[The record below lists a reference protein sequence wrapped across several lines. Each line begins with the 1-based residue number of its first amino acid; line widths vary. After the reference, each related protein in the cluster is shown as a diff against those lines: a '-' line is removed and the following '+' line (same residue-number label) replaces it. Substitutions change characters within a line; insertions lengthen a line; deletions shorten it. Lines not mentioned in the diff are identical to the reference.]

1 MNLRLDRK
9 LNVNW
14 AVVKAI
20 VRRDLRLYFSNP
32 TGYVFITL
40 FIFLSAAAAFWQDR
54 FFLNNLANLQQLDSV
69 FPYLLLFFVPAITMG
84 VWSEERKNGT
94 EELLFTLPATDFEVV
109 LGKYLSTLGV
119 YTGAL
124 VLSLSHLL
132 VLFWLGRP
140 DLGLM
145 FSNYIGYWLI
155 GAAFIA
161 VGMFA
166 SRLTANATVSFI
178 LGALFCAF
186 FVYAERIF
194 GIFGSGGQEL
204 GARVAVFTPF
214 EDFARGVAS
223 LPAVI
228 YFIGITAV
236 MLYLNVVLVGR
247 RHWPVTAEGRRM
259 GIHFAG
265 RAVALVVSLIALQTL
280 VARAG
285 ARVDL
290 TAERLH
296 TLSRESKNLVR
307 EIPGDRPVFIQAYV
321 SKDVPRA
328 YVQTRENVLSFL
340 HEFDAAGGNRVH
352 VIIHDTEPYTD
363 EARDAREKFG
373 IQPVEV
379 PEAEGATA
387 GVKKVFLGVA
397 FTCGGEENVIPFFD
411 RGLPAEYEIARS
423 IRVVARTGRKRIGL
437 VTSQVRLMGGLDFNT
452 FQSSPPWPVVPE
464 LQKQY
469 EVVQIAPGDS
479 ITEKVDAL
487 VVAMP
492 SSLSQEEMDHVEEAI
507 SRGIPALLID
517 DPVPVFDVGLAPNEE
532 SGANVN
538 PFMRNRG
545 PQPKPKGGI
554 NTFLGS
560 YGILWNKTQVIWD
573 RYNPHPELSNLP
585 PEVVFVGRGNEN
597 KASFNDNFSASRG
610 LQEVVFLFP
619 GSITKLSDSK
629 FNFEPILKSSTVS
642 GTIDYN
648 QVVQKSFFG
657 IGLMPYQGPRYATG
671 ADYTIAA
678 HVTGQN
684 AVEGDTTRA
693 NIIFIADLDFISD
706 QFFEIRRR
714 GMENL
719 NFDNVSFILNCIDVL
734 VGDESFVELRRRR
747 VQHRTLTTVEAR
759 TRAYAEKRS
768 KDEQQA
774 TLEAQSA
781 LAEAQQRLDAKVNEI
796 KNRTDLDETTKQIMA
811 RNLQEAETRRFDASK
826 AAIEADRDLKVDK
839 SKEEMES
846 QVRRI
851 QSGIKTL
858 AGLLPPIPVFVV
870 GILIFMRRQRRE
882 REGAAAVRRLRG

>member
-1 MNLRLDRK
+1 MKK

-54 FFLNNLANLQQLDSV
+54 FFLNNLANLQQLDNV
-69 FPYLLLFFVPAITMG
+69 FPYLLLFFVPAITMS
-84 VWSEERKNGT
+84 VWAEERKQGT
-94 EELLFTLPATDFEVV
+94 EELLLTLPATDLEVV

-119 YTGAL
+119 YTGAVL
-124 VLSLSHLL
+124 LSLSHLL

-145 FSNYIGYWLI
+145 LSNYIGYWLL

-194 GIFGSGGQEL
+194 GLFGEAGQDL
-204 GARVAVFTPF
+204 GAKVAVFTPF

-223 LPAVI
+223 LPAII
-228 YFIGITAV
+228 YFTGLSAV

-259 GIHFAG
+259 GLHYAA
-265 RAVALVVSLIALQTL
+265 RALALVVAMIALQTL

-296 TLSRESKNLVR
+296 TLSKESKKLVR
-307 EIPGDRPVFIQAYV
+307 DISSDRPVFIQAYV

-340 HEFDAAGGNRVH
+340 REFDAAGGNRVH
-352 VIIHDTEPYTD
+352 LIVHETEPYSN

-373 IQPVEV
+373 IQPVDV
-379 PEAEGATA
+379 PETEGTTA
-387 GVKKVFLGVA
+387 GVKKMFLGVA
-397 FTCGGEENVIPFFD
+397 FTCGGEEDVIPFFD

-423 IRVVARTGRKRIGL
+423 IRVVARTQRKRIGL
-437 VTSQVRLMGGLDFNT
+437 VTTQVRLMGGLDFNT
-452 FQSSPPWPVVPE
+452 FQSTPPWPVVPE

-479 ITEKVDAL
+479 ITESVDAL
-487 VVAMP
+487 VIALP
-492 SSLSQEEMDHVEEAI
+492 SSLSQEEMNNVQEAVA
-507 SRGIPALLID
+507 RGVPALLID

-545 PQPKPKGGI
+545 PQPQPKGGI
-554 NTFLGS
+554 NTFLGNF
-560 YGILWNKTQVIWD
+560 GILWNKTQIVWD
-573 RYNPHPELSNLP
+573 QYNPHPELANLP

-597 KASFNDNFSASRG
+597 AGSFNDTFAASRG
-610 LQEVVFLFP
+610 MQEVVFLFP
-619 GSITKLSDSK
+619 GSVTKAVDSK
-629 FNFEPILKSSTVS
+629 FNFEPILKTSTVS
-642 GTIDYN
+642 GTTEYS
-648 QVVQKSFFG
+648 QVVSKSFFG
-657 IGLMPYQGPRYATG
+657 IGLMPYQGPRYSTG
-671 ADYTIAA
+671 ADYTVAA
-678 HVTGQN
+678 HITGQSV
-684 AVEGDTTRA
+684 AGGDTTRA
-693 NIIFIADLDFISD
+693 NIIFISDLDFISD

-714 GMENL
+714 GIENL
-719 NFDNVSFILNCIDVL
+719 NFDNVSFFLNCIDVL
-734 VGDESFVELRRRR
+734 VGDDSFVELRRRR

-768 KDEQQA
+768 KEEQQA
-774 TLEAQSA
+774 QAEAQSA
-781 LAEAQQRLDAKVNEI
+781 LAEAQQRLDAKVAEVSS
-796 KNRTDLDETTKQIMA
+796 RTDLDATTKQIMT

-826 AAIEADRDLKVDK
+826 AAIEADRDLKIER

-870 GILIFMRRQRRE
+870 GILIFVRRQRRE
-882 REGAAAVRRLRG
+882 REGAAAAHRLRG

>member
-1 MNLRLDRK
+1 
-9 LNVNW
+9 
-14 AVVKAI
+14 
-20 VRRDLRLYFSNP
+20 
-32 TGYVFITL
+32 
-40 FIFLSAAAAFWQDR
+40 
-54 FFLNNLANLQQLDSV
+54 
-69 FPYLLLFFVPAITMG
+69 
-84 VWSEERKNGT
+84 ERKQGT
-94 EELLFTLPATDFEVV
+94 EELLFTLPATDLEVV

-119 YTGAL
+119 YTGAVL
-124 VLSLSHLL
+124 LSLSHLL

-140 DLGLM
+140 DPGLM
-145 FSNYIGYWLI
+145 VSNYLGYWLI

-166 SRLTANATVSFI
+166 SRLTANATISFI

-194 GIFGSGGQEL
+194 GIFGGAGEEL
-204 GARVAVFTPF
+204 GSKVAVFTPF
-214 EDFARGVAS
+214 EDFARGVFS
-223 LPAVI
+223 LPAII
-228 YFIGITAV
+228 YFAGITAV

-247 RHWPVTAEGRRM
+247 RHWPVTVEGRRM
-259 GIHFAG
+259 GLHFTA
-265 RAVALVVSLIALQTL
+265 RAVSLVVAIIALQTIM
-280 VARAG
+280 ARAG
-285 ARVDL
+285 MRTDL

-296 TLSRESKNLVR
+296 TLSGESKKLVR
-307 EIPGDRPVFIQAYV
+307 EISSDRPVFIQAYV
-321 SKDVPRA
+321 SNDVPRS

-340 HEFDAAGGNRVH
+340 REFDAAGGNRVH
-352 VIIHDTEPYTD
+352 LIVHDTEPYSD

-373 IQPVEV
+373 IQPVDV
-379 PEAEGATA
+379 PETEGATA

-397 FTCGGEENVIPFFD
+397 FTCGGEEDVIPFFD

-423 IRVVARTGRKRIGL
+423 IRVVARTQRKKIGL
-437 VTSQVRLMGGLDFNT
+437 VTTQVRLMGGLDFNT
-452 FQSSPPWPVVPE
+452 FQSTPPWPVVPE

-487 VVAMP
+487 IVAMP
-492 SSLSQEEMDHVEEAI
+492 SSMSQDEMNHVQDAI
-507 SRGIPALLID
+507 SRGTPALLID

-554 NTFLGS
+554 NTMLGT
-560 YGILWNKTQVIWD
+560 YGILWNKTQIVWD
-573 RYNPHPELSNLP
+573 RYNPHPELANLP

-597 KASFNDNFSASRG
+597 KASFNDAFPASKG

-619 GSITKLSDSK
+619 GSVSKMADSK
-629 FNFEPILKSSTVS
+629 FTFEPILKTSNVA
-642 GTIDYN
+642 GTTDYN
-648 QVVQKSFFG
+648 QVVSKSFFG
-657 IGLMPYQGPRYATG
+657 IQLMPYQGPRYSTG
-671 ADYTIAA
+671 ADYAVAA
-678 HVTGQN
+678 HVTGQSV
-684 AVEGDTTRA
+684 ADGDTTKA
-693 NIIFIADLDFISD
+693 NIIFISDLDFISD

-714 GMENL
+714 GFENM
-719 NFDNVSFILNCIDVL
+719 NFDNVSFFLNCIDVL

-768 KDEQQA
+768 KEEQQA
-774 TLEAQSA
+774 QTEAQSA
-781 LAEAQQRLDAKVNEI
+781 LAEAQQRLDAKVAEVS
-796 KNRTDLDETTKQIMA
+796 NRTDLDATTKQIMT

-826 AAIEADRDLKVDK
+826 AAIEADRDAKIDR

-858 AGLLPPIPVFVV
+858 AGLLPPIPVFVM
-870 GILIFMRRQRRE
+870 GIFIFMKRQRRE
-882 REGAAAVRRLRG
+882 REGAAAARRLRG